1 MINFATYETNIDKR
15 NWYKLHVAM
24 NASYRYAN
32 ITETKKKN
40 MKKVMKSK
48 KLMIAGTL
56 DLKVDF
62 ESLGFHN
69 K

>member
-1 MINFATYETNIDKR
+1 
-15 NWYKLHVAM
+15 M

-32 ITETKKKN
+32 IIETKKKN
-40 MKKVMKSK
+40 MKKVIKSK
-48 KLMIAGTL
+48 KLLIAGTL